1 MKKENKNNGIKD
13 IGKEYFKIISNRNIA
28 FWKEYTY
35 DAKQIASSNKI
46 GTIMKG
52 LKNPIKIQI
61 PSKDNIR
68 YKHIETF
75 EDHYLSNN
83 LALDMIIRNKE
94 FQNYI
99 YFTEIIDFEFE
110 NRPIELKEN
119 HYKKLQR
126 ELIER
131 FGFNIKDTKVKVLI
145 ITAIRTAILN
155 MVLECY
161 NIQIKRKEK
170 ILIKL

>member
-1 MKKENKNNGIKD
+1 MKNKIIKD
-13 IGKEYFKIISNRNIA
+13 IQGRFLDTIRKKNTSC
-28 FWKEYTY
+28 WKEYTY
-35 DAKQIASSNKI
+35 NAKQKASDDNI
-46 GTIMKG
+46 RRTMKE
-52 LKNPIKIQI
+52 LNNPIKIQI
-61 PSKDNIR
+61 PLKENIR

-110 NRPIELKEN
+110 NRPTELKEN

-131 FGFNIKDTKVKVLI
+131 FGFNIKDTCTIIPQNVKTTFSKSLFS
-145 ITAIRTAILN
+145 
-155 MVLECY
+155 
-161 NIQIKRKEK
+161 
-170 ILIKL
+170 